1 MVAHTNF
8 IYAAVT
14 SAVLVGIVGYVAWTQ
29 RETKANVVPVD
40 TDDQRDDGEEK
51 EE

>member
-1 MVAHTNF
+1 MVARTNF

-40 TDDQRDDGEEK
+40 TDDQLDDGEEK